1 MSKTVRPVP
10 RIGVDML
17 YVAKILTDDD
27 KGTTYDSPR
36 RLIGL
41 NNIGYDPAT
50 QSASYDADD
59 GSYESYSV
67 DGDTTVT
74 IRQAD
79 LTPEDY
85 AYLFGVQRGET
96 GVITEGAEDSAPY
109 IAVGFRSQKSDG
121 SYRYIWVLKGKASK
135 GSETYQTKSGSGI
148 TYNDQ
153 EIVIHALNRTSDGA
167 KRRRLDSNDPSLPE
181 GITNAALADATD
193 GWFSSPDYTPT
204 TGA

>member
-1 MSKTVRPVP
+1 MTNTMRPVP

-17 YVAKILTDDD
+17 YVAKVLTDTET
-27 KGTTYDSPR
+27 GTTYDTPK
-36 RLIGL
+36 RLMGL

-59 GSYESYSV
+59 GTYESYSA

-85 AYLFGVQRGET
+85 AYLFGVTRDTNGI
-96 GVITEGAEDSAPY
+96 ITESAEDSAPY
-109 IAVGFRSQKSDG
+109 VAVGFRSQKSDG
-121 SYRYIWVLKGKASK
+121 SYRYIWVLKGRASK
-135 GSETYQTKSGSGI
+135 GSETYQTKSGSGV

-153 EIVIHALNRTSDGA
+153 EIVIHALNRISDGA
-167 KRRRLDSNDPSLPE
+167 KRRRVDSNDPSLPE
-181 GITNAALADATD
+181 NVTNAVLADKTN
-193 GWFSSPDYTPT
+193 GWFSDPDYVP
-204 TGA
+204 AAN